1 MIGCSNR
8 VMVLTFF
15 LGLILLIGGCNSD
28 SKENAASKAAPISLS
43 DQEILDLLSKAEQIP
58 YDIQAMRDE
67 SDKIVED
74 DKGNCYIQLPASL
87 DAEEKI
93 HKLYTPYWTEEAINK
108 FMQPYS
114 VVKGKYCSTMGDWG
128 E

>member
-1 MIGCSNR
+1 
-8 VMVLTFF
+8 
-15 LGLILLIGGCNSD
+15 
-28 SKENAASKAAPISLS
+28 
-43 DQEILDLLSKAEQIP
+43 
-58 YDIQAMRDE
+58 
-67 SDKIVED
+67 
-74 DKGNCYIQLPASL
+74 

-128 E
+128 EMGGHIDRVTILKKERIGKELMKINVNVKEPDGSSVQPEIYELKYVDGKWLVNLSPMMSAL